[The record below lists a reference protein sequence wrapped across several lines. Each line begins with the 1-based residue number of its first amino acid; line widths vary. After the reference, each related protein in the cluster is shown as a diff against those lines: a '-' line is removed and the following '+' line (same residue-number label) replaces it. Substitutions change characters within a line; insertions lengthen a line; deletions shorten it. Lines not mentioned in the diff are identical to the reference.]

1 MKIQSTLKD
10 GELLEAKHPLDF
22 DQTVISKRIGDRVF
36 VTCYSTYSEE
46 VFSARF
52 ISYKEWAEDQIHYY
66 NYCRDSERHLG
77 DGTIITTELI

>member
-36 VTCYSTYSEE
+36 VTCYSLFREE
-46 VFSARF
+46 VFSARI
-52 ISYKEWAEDQIHYY
+52 ISYVDWKKQMCEYYLMCKEA
-66 NYCRDSERHLG
+66 DSHLG
-77 DGTIITTELI
+77 DGTIFTTELK